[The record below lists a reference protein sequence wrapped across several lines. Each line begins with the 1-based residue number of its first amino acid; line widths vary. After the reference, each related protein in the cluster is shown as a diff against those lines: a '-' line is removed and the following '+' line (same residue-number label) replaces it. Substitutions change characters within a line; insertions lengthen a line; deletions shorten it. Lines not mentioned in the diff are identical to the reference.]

1 MAGTLDTAFKEAAK
15 ALVSDLG
22 SSLDT
27 KITYTHKKRRPYN
40 VDDGGIS
47 YTDLTYADIS
57 VPIEYV
63 LSEDEGGQEKREGK
77 VYVTPN
83 LIGSNQPTLQDEIIL
98 TFGGESCTAQV
109 TEVRTLKG
117 GQDYLFILMIK
128 F

>member
-98 TFGGESCTAQV
+98 TYAGSTRTAQIV
-109 TEVRTLKG
+109 NIDTKSG
-117 GQDYLFILMIK
+117 GQTYLYILLVR